1 MRVAANISSELGL
14 CSDRLVDAQDELLS
28 TYGLRDEHP
37 TVSLDRMMAA
47 IPTDKKARQGRVA
60 WVLPRRIGH
69 AVIGQDVPLR
79 LVRRVVRRAIA

>member
-1 MRVAANISSELGL
+1 MRVAASIASDLGL
-14 CSDRLVDAQDELLS
+14 CSERTVDAQDDLLT

-37 TVSLDRMMAA
+37 HVALDRMMAA
-47 IPTDKKARQGRVA
+47 IPTDKKARRGRVA

-69 AVIGQDVPLR
+69 AVIGQDVPMR